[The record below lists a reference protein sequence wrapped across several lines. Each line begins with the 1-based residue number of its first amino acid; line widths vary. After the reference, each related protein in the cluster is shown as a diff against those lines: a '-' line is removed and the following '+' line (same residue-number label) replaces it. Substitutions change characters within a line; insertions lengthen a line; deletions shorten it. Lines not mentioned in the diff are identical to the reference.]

1 MNKKR
6 TAQNTCAITK
16 KNIYI
21 YEWSI
26 RTIKDIKNAR
36 PTGAGTTKLLNF
48 MQHYDIIDDINMK
61 KGEISQIY
69 S

>member
-1 MNKKR
+1 MNKKWR
-6 TAQNTCAITK
+6 TQKTLHLQK
-16 KNIYI
+16 KNLKKK
-21 YEWSI
+21 WSI
-26 RTIKDIKNAR
+26 KTIKDIKNAR
-36 PTGAGTTKLLNF
+36 PTGTGTTKLLNF

>member
-1 MNKKR
+1 MENPEDFAFTHKKKKKKR
-6 TAQNTCAITK
+6 K
-16 KNIYI
+16 
-21 YEWSI
+21 EWSI
-26 RTIKDIKNAR
+26 KTIKDIKNAR